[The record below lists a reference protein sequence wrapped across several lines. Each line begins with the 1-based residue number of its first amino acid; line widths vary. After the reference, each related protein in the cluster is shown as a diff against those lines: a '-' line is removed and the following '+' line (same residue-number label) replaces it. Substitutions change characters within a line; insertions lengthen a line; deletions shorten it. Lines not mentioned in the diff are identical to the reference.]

1 MSVKHK
7 SVTDK
12 STCKS
17 INNKA
22 PHYHQHHHRSL
33 PNLRGPVAPPPPS
46 HAALACQLGPAC
58 PRGPSR
64 EAAKTAP
71 LPAVSAFAVVASRC
85 AASRQGPSDSR
96 AVGMPAVSALGS
108 RCAASRQAPPRE
120 SSNTAPAAVSKS
132 ESTATTIAL
141 AVATPVGAQP
151 KAPRRTAPNAHAI
164 AEKSEVTTIA
174 TIA

>member
-1 MSVKHK
+1 M
-7 SVTDK
+7 
-12 STCKS
+12 
-17 INNKA
+17 
-22 PHYHQHHHRSL
+22 
-33 PNLRGPVAPPPPS
+33 G
-46 HAALACQLGPAC
+46 
-58 PRGPSR
+58 
-64 EAAKTAP
+64 
-71 LPAVSAFAVVASRC
+71 AVVASRC

-96 AVGMPAVSALGS
+96 VQPPVQLCSALGS
-108 RCAASRQAPPRE
+108 RCAAPRQAPPRE
-120 SSNTAPAAVSKS
+120 AANTAPAAVSKS